1 MAAEGGEEKR
11 GGGKVCETDWE
22 EKALLPRFQARFY
35 LPDPPPP
42 PSQTWGSFILSAENK
57 RGNIGPRIKGKRG
70 LKRRERGPKGKG
82 RGDPKEN
89 GTKKK
94 GGHTHKKKDR
104 GPPQEK

>member
-1 MAAEGGEEKR
+1 MRDRLGRKGASAPFPGA
-11 GGGKVCETDWE
+11 V
-22 EKALLPRFQARFY
+22 LPPRS
-35 LPDPPPP
+35 PPPPP

-57 RGNIGPRIKGKRG
+57 RGNIGPGIKGKRG

-94 GGHTHKKKDR
+94 RGHTQKKR
-104 GPPQEK
+104 IEAPPKKNK